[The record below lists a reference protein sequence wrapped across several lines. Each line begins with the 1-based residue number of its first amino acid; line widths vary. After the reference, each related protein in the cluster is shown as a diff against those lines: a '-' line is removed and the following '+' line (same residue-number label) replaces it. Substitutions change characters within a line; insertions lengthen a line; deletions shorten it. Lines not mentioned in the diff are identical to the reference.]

1 MPMPDHQTGSH
12 DTVQAH
18 DVVQHDT
25 VQKGRLRTWW
35 EALTPLAKTLLI
47 ALAAPLMVLNGWSVF
62 AIADYFHS
70 LIVILVGASLIAFL
84 LNYPVSIMQRQGVP
98 RGRAAIVVFLLAL
111 SVLLAGGITLVPNAL
126 DQARQLVARLP
137 EWFDSGQR
145 QLIILNQQLEGTNL
159 PLDLSLLA
167 EQVNDRLKS
176 QLQLIA
182 AQALSVAVFTVT
194 SLLDVLLTVVLTF
207 YLLQNGDLLWSS
219 LVEWLPAKV
228 RQPFSETL
236 RLSFQNYFL
245 SQFILATCMGSILT
259 LIFLWLAVPF
269 GLLFGLT
276 IGTMA
281 LVPFGGSVGIALVT
295 LLVALR
301 DIGLG
306 VKVLA
311 ASVIVQQILENLV
324 APRVLGSV
332 TGLNPVWI
340 FISILTGARVGGLL
354 GVIVAVPTAAVVKY
368 ILVAVRSSRGAMSAQ
383 ARSPQL
389 ADDQSATIDRPSGE
403 GIASKDT
410 ASITDSSTAD
420 FNASACRSSTSHADE
435 ERPEAMPTERA
446 PTEVR

>member
-1 MPMPDHQTGSH
+1 MSEHQ
-12 DTVQAH
+12 AEIH
-18 DVVQHDT
+18 DVH
-25 VQKGRLRTWW
+25 KGRLRLWW
-35 EALTPLAKTLLI
+35 ETLSPVAKALLVM
-47 ALAAPLMVLNGWSVF
+47 LAAPLLVLNGWAVS

-70 LIVILVGASLIAFL
+70 LIVILVAASLIAFL
-84 LNYPVSIMQRQGVP
+84 LNYPVSVMQRQGVP

-111 SVLLAGGITLVPNAL
+111 SILLAGGITLLPSAL

-145 QLIILNQQLEGTNL
+145 QLILLNQQLEGANL

-167 EQVNDRLKS
+167 EQVNNRLKS

-194 SLLDVLLTVVLTF
+194 SLLDVLLTLVLTF
-207 YLLQNGDLLWSS
+207 YLLQNGDLLWAS
-219 LVEWLPAKV
+219 LVEWLPVKV
-228 RQPFSETL
+228 QKPFSETL

-245 SQFILATCMGSILT
+245 SQFILSTCMGSILT

-311 ASVIVQQILENLV
+311 ASLIVQQILENLV

-340 FISILTGARVGGLL
+340 FVSILTGARVGGLL
-354 GVIVAVPTAAVVKY
+354 GVIVAVPTAVVVKN
-368 ILVAVRSSRGAMSAQ
+368 ILMAVRSSRGTGGG
-383 ARSPQL
+383 RSHPQPESL
-389 ADDQSATIDRPSGE
+389 PANGDGAGTHASDAIAHLDAPHAEATRKEPA
-403 GIASKDT
+403 IASDV
-410 ASITDSSTAD
+410 
-420 FNASACRSSTSHADE
+420 
-435 ERPEAMPTERA
+435 PTLKN
-446 PTEVR
+446 

>member
-1 MPMPDHQTGSH
+1 
-12 DTVQAH
+12 
-18 DVVQHDT
+18 
-25 VQKGRLRTWW
+25 
-35 EALTPLAKTLLI
+35 
-47 ALAAPLMVLNGWSVF
+47 
-62 AIADYFHS
+62 
-70 LIVILVGASLIAFL
+70 
-84 LNYPVSIMQRQGVP
+84 
-98 RGRAAIVVFLLAL
+98 
-111 SVLLAGGITLVPNAL
+111 
-126 DQARQLVARLP
+126 P

-194 SLLDVLLTVVLTF
+194 SLLDVLLTLVLTF
-207 YLLQNGDLLWSS
+207 YLLQNGDLLWES
-219 LVEWLPAKV
+219 LVGWLPIRVQK
-228 RQPFSETL
+228 PFSETL

-276 IGTMA
+276 IGAMA

-311 ASVIVQQILENLV
+311 ASLLVQQILENLV

-340 FISILTGARVGGLL
+340 FVSILTGARVGGLL
-354 GVIVAVPTAAVVKY
+354 GVIVAVPTAVVLKN
-368 ILVAVRSSRGAMSAQ
+368 ILVAMRSSRGMGGGRSLTTQSSLEPNSESLTPAEES
-383 ARSPQL
+383 RSPL
-389 ADDQSATIDRPSGE
+389 EP
-403 GIASKDT
+403 
-410 ASITDSSTAD
+410 
-420 FNASACRSSTSHADE
+420 SHAELVEAE
-435 ERPEAMPTERA
+435 ELTVRDA
-446 PTEVR
+446 PTLRN

>member
-1 MPMPDHQTGSH
+1 MLEHQTLEH
-12 DTVQAH
+12 QTPEHQTEAH
-18 DVVQHDT
+18 DVH
-25 VQKGRLRTWW
+25 KGRLRLWW
-35 EALTPLAKTLLI
+35 ETLSPAAKALLI
-47 ALAAPLMVLNGWSVF
+47 MLAAPLLVLNGWAVS

-70 LIVILVGASLIAFL
+70 LIVILVAASLIAFL
-84 LNYPVSIMQRQGVP
+84 LNYPVSVMQRQGVP

-111 SVLLAGGITLVPNAL
+111 SILLAGGITLLPSAL

-145 QLIILNQQLEGTNL
+145 QLILLNQQLEGTNL

-194 SLLDVLLTVVLTF
+194 SLLDVLLTLVLTF
-207 YLLQNGDLLWSS
+207 YLLQNGDLLWDS
-219 LVEWLPAKV
+219 LVGWLPIKV
-228 RQPFSETL
+228 QKPFSETL

-245 SQFILATCMGSILT
+245 SQFILSTCMGSILT

-311 ASVIVQQILENLV
+311 ASLIVQQILENLV

-340 FISILTGARVGGLL
+340 FVSILTGARVGGLL
-354 GVIVAVPTAAVVKY
+354 GVIVAVPTAVVLKD
-368 ILVAVRSSRGAMSAQ
+368 ILVAVRSSRGAIA
-383 ARSPQL
+383 ARSHTPP
-389 ADDQSATIDRPSGE
+389 ASPPITGDEVATHAPD
-403 GIASKDT
+403 A
-410 ASITDSSTAD
+410 IT
-420 FNASACRSSTSHADE
+420 HADL
-435 ERPEAMPTERA
+435 PHAEAVVKESAIANDVPTLRS
-446 PTEVR
+446 

>member
-1 MPMPDHQTGSH
+1 MH
-12 DTVQAH
+12 
-18 DVVQHDT
+18 
-25 VQKGRLRTWW
+25 KGRLRLWW
-35 EALTPLAKTLLI
+35 ETLSPAAKALLI
-47 ALAAPLMVLNGWSVF
+47 LLAAPLLVLNGWAVS

-70 LIVILVGASLIAFL
+70 LIVILVAASLIAFL
-84 LNYPVSIMQRQGVP
+84 LNYPVGIMQRQGVP

-111 SVLLAGGITLVPNAL
+111 SILLAGGITLVPSAL

-145 QLIILNQQLEGTNL
+145 QLTILNQQLEGTNL

-194 SLLDVLLTVVLTF
+194 SLLDVLLTLVLTF
-207 YLLQNGDLLWSS
+207 YLLQNGDLLWES
-219 LVEWLPAKV
+219 LVEWLPVKV
-228 RQPFSETL
+228 QKPFSETL

-245 SQFILATCMGSILT
+245 SQFILSTCMGSILT

-276 IGTMA
+276 IGAMA

-306 VKVLA
+306 VKVLS
-311 ASVIVQQILENLV
+311 ASLIVQQILENLV

-340 FISILTGARVGGLL
+340 FVSILTGARVGGLL
-354 GVIVAVPTAAVVKY
+354 GVIVAVPTAVVIKD
-368 ILVAVRSSRGAMSAQ
+368 ILVAVRSSRGGGG
-383 ARSPQL
+383 ARSHMTQ
-389 ADDQSATIDRPSGE
+389 DSATNGDGSLICESDT
-403 GIASKDT
+403 IASLDT
-410 ASITDSSTAD
+410 PHAEAALKEQPISSDVPTL
-420 FNASACRSSTSHADE
+420 RS
-435 ERPEAMPTERA
+435 
-446 PTEVR
+446 

>member
-1 MPMPDHQTGSH
+1 MPDHQIE
-12 DTVQAH
+12 AH
-18 DVVQHDT
+18 D
-25 VQKGRLRTWW
+25 VQKGRLRLWW
-35 EALTPLAKTLLI
+35 ETLSPVAKALLI
-47 ALAAPLMVLNGWSVF
+47 LLAAPLLVLNAWALF

-70 LIVILVGASLIAFL
+70 LIVILVAASLIAFL

-111 SVLLAGGITLVPNAL
+111 SILLAGGITLLPSAL

-145 QLIILNQQLEGTNL
+145 QLIILNQQLEGANL

-194 SLLDVLLTVVLTF
+194 SLLDVLLTLVLTF
-207 YLLQNGDLLWSS
+207 YLLQNGDSLWES
-219 LVEWLPAKV
+219 LVEWLPDKV
-228 RQPFSETL
+228 QKPFSETL

-245 SQFILATCMGSILT
+245 SQFILSTCMGSILT

-311 ASVIVQQILENLV
+311 ASLLVQQILENLV

-340 FISILTGARVGGLL
+340 FVSILTGARVGGLL
-354 GVIVAVPTAAVVKY
+354 GVIVAVPTAVVVKN
-368 ILVAVRSSRGAMSAQ
+368 ILVAVRSSRGASGTRSHPAQ
-383 ARSPQL
+383 SNPVSYSEAELNP
-389 ADDQSATIDRPSGE
+389 G
-403 GIASKDT
+403 
-410 ASITDSSTAD
+410 TDSIEPRD
-420 FNASACRSSTSHADE
+420 QPHA
-435 ERPEAMPTERA
+435 ERIVAEQPVGKESR
-446 PTEVR
+446 

>member
-1 MPMPDHQTGSH
+1 MPDHQIE
-12 DTVQAH
+12 AH
-18 DVVQHDT
+18 DVH
-25 VQKGRLRTWW
+25 KGRLRLWW
-35 EALTPLAKTLLI
+35 ETLSPVAKALLI
-47 ALAAPLMVLNGWSVF
+47 MLAAPLLVLNGWAVS

-98 RGRAAIVVFLLAL
+98 RGRAAVVVFLLAL
-111 SVLLAGGITLVPNAL
+111 SILLAGGITLVPNAL

-145 QLIILNQQLEGTNL
+145 QLTILNQQLEGTNL

-194 SLLDVLLTVVLTF
+194 SLLDVLLTLVLTF
-207 YLLQNGDLLWSS
+207 YLLQNGDLLWES
-219 LVEWLPAKV
+219 LVEWLPAQVQK
-228 RQPFSETL
+228 PFSETL

-245 SQFILATCMGSILT
+245 SQFILSTCMGSILT

-301 DIGLG
+301 DISLG

-311 ASVIVQQILENLV
+311 ASLIVQQILENLV

-340 FISILTGARVGGLL
+340 FVSILTGARVGGLL
-354 GVIVAVPTAAVVKY
+354 GVIVAVPTAVVLKN
-368 ILVAVRSSRGAMSAQ
+368 ILIAVRSSRGAGG
-383 ARSPQL
+383 ARSHASGSLVTHREVTLSQE
-389 ADDQSATIDRPSGE
+389 AATIQPPSTPQGE
-403 GIASKDT
+403 PTPAE
-410 ASITDSSTAD
+410 SSPGK
-420 FNASACRSSTSHADE
+420 
-435 ERPEAMPTERA
+435 ERL
-446 PTEVR
+446 

>member
-1 MPMPDHQTGSH
+1 MPDHPI
-12 DTVQAH
+12 DAH
-18 DVVQHDT
+18 VDAHEVH
-25 VQKGRLRTWW
+25 KGRLRLWW
-35 EALTPLAKTLLI
+35 ETLSPVAKALLI
-47 ALAAPLMVLNGWSVF
+47 MLAAPLLVLNGWAVS

-84 LNYPVSIMQRQGVP
+84 LNYPVGIMQRQGVP

-111 SVLLAGGITLVPNAL
+111 SVLLAGGITLVPSAL

-145 QLIILNQQLEGTNL
+145 QLIILNQQLEGSNL

-182 AQALSVAVFTVT
+182 AQVLSVAVFTVT
-194 SLLDVLLTVVLTF
+194 SLLDVLLTLVLTF
-207 YLLQNGDLLWSS
+207 YLLQNGDLLWES
-219 LVEWLPAKV
+219 LLEWLPDKV

-245 SQFILATCMGSILT
+245 SQFIISTCMGSVLT
-259 LIFLWLAVPF
+259 LVFLWLAVPF

-311 ASVIVQQILENLV
+311 ASLIVQQILENLV

-340 FISILTGARVGGLL
+340 FVSILTGARVGGLL
-354 GVIVAVPTAAVVKY
+354 GVIVAVPTAVVVKN
-368 ILVAVRSSRGAMSAQ
+368 ILVAVRSSRGA
-383 ARSPQL
+383 RSHTPHSSLVTHSDGVSSQDL
-389 ADDQSATIDRPSGE
+389 VDTESHNDPHGEYAATEPSV
-403 GIASKDT
+403 AK
-410 ASITDSSTAD
+410 
-420 FNASACRSSTSHADE
+420 
-435 ERPEAMPTERA
+435 ERL
-446 PTEVR
+446 

>member
-1 MPMPDHQTGSH
+1 MSDHH
-12 DTVQAH
+12 EAH
-18 DVVQHDT
+18 DMH
-25 VQKGRLRTWW
+25 KGRLRLWW
-35 EALTPLAKTLLI
+35 ETLSPAAKALLI
-47 ALAAPLMVLNGWSVF
+47 LLAAPLLVLNGWAVS

-70 LIVILVGASLIAFL
+70 LIVILVAASLIAFL
-84 LNYPVSIMQRQGVP
+84 LNYPVGIMQRQGVP
-98 RGRAAIVVFLLAL
+98 RGRSAIVVFLLAL
-111 SVLLAGGITLVPNAL
+111 SILLAGGITLVPSAL

-145 QLIILNQQLEGTNL
+145 QLTILNQQLEGTNL

-194 SLLDVLLTVVLTF
+194 SLLDVLLTLVLTF
-207 YLLQNGDLLWSS
+207 YLLQNGDLLWES
-219 LVEWLPAKV
+219 LVGWLPVKV
-228 RQPFSETL
+228 QKPFSETL

-245 SQFILATCMGSILT
+245 SQFILSTCMGSILT

-276 IGTMA
+276 IGAMA

-306 VKVLA
+306 VKVLS
-311 ASVIVQQILENLV
+311 ASLIVQQILENLV

-340 FISILTGARVGGLL
+340 FVSILTGARVGGLL
-354 GVIVAVPTAAVVKY
+354 GVIVAVPTAVVIKD
-368 ILVAVRSSRGAMSAQ
+368 ILVAVRSSRGGGG
-383 ARSPQL
+383 ARSHMTQ
-389 ADDQSATIDRPSGE
+389 DSATNGDGSLSCE
-403 GIASKDT
+403 SDTIASLDT
-410 ASITDSSTAD
+410 PHAEAAFKEQPIASDV
-420 FNASACRSSTSHADE
+420 
-435 ERPEAMPTERA
+435 PTLKS
-446 PTEVR
+446 

>member
-1 MPMPDHQTGSH
+1 MSDYQTEAQIEAQ
-12 DTVQAH
+12 TEAH
-18 DVVQHDT
+18 DVR
-25 VQKGRLRTWW
+25 KGRLRLWW
-35 EALTPLAKTLLI
+35 ETLSSVAKALLI
-47 ALAAPLMVLNGWSVF
+47 LLAAPLLVLNGWALF

-70 LIVILVGASLIAFL
+70 LIVILVAASLIAFL
-84 LNYPVSIMQRQGVP
+84 LNYPVSIMQKQGVP

-111 SVLLAGGITLVPNAL
+111 SLLLAGGITLLPSAL

-145 QLIILNQQLEGTNL
+145 QLTILNQQLEGTNL

-194 SLLDVLLTVVLTF
+194 SLLDILLTLVLTF
-207 YLLQNGDLLWSS
+207 YLLQNGDLLWES
-219 LVEWLPAKV
+219 LVGWLPAKV
-228 RQPFSETL
+228 QKPFSETL

-245 SQFILATCMGSILT
+245 SQFILSTCMGSILT

-301 DIGLG
+301 DITLG

-311 ASVIVQQILENLV
+311 ASLLVQQILENLV
-324 APRVLGSV
+324 APRILGSV

-340 FISILTGARVGGLL
+340 FISILTGVRVGGLL
-354 GVIVAVPTAAVVKY
+354 GAIVAVPTAVVIKN
-368 ILVAVRSSRGAMSAQ
+368 ILGAVRSSRGATG
-383 ARSPQL
+383 ARSLTAQ
-389 ADDQSATIDRPSGE
+389 DQPKPNGERSPTQEETIAPHDP
-403 GIASKDT
+403 
-410 ASITDSSTAD
+410 
-420 FNASACRSSTSHADE
+420 SHAVIAAE
-435 ERPEAMPTERA
+435 EATSSDVPTLRN
-446 PTEVR
+446 

>member
-1 MPMPDHQTGSH
+1 MPDHQTDAH
-12 DTVQAH
+12 IEAH
-18 DVVQHDT
+18 DVH
-25 VQKGRLRTWW
+25 KGRLRLWW
-35 EALTPLAKTLLI
+35 ETLSPVAKALLI
-47 ALAAPLMVLNGWSVF
+47 MLAAPLLVLNGWAVS

-70 LIVILVGASLIAFL
+70 LIAILVGASLIAFL
-84 LNYPVSIMQRQGVP
+84 LNYPVGIMQRQGVP

-111 SVLLAGGITLVPNAL
+111 SILLAGGITLVPSAL

-145 QLIILNQQLEGTNL
+145 QLIILNQQLEGSNL

-182 AQALSVAVFTVT
+182 AQVLSVAVFTVT
-194 SLLDVLLTVVLTF
+194 SLLDVLLTLVLTF
-207 YLLQNGDLLWSS
+207 YLLQNGDLLWES
-219 LVEWLPAKV
+219 LLEWLPDKV
-228 RQPFSETL
+228 RKPFSETL

-245 SQFILATCMGSILT
+245 SQFILSTCMGSILT

-311 ASVIVQQILENLV
+311 ASLIVQQILENLV

-340 FISILTGARVGGLL
+340 FVSILTGARVGGLL
-354 GVIVAVPTAAVVKY
+354 GVIVAVPTAVVVKN
-368 ILVAVRSSRGAMSAQ
+368 ILVAVRSSRV
-383 ARSPQL
+383 ARSHTSHSSL
-389 ADDQSATIDRPSGE
+389 ITHSDE
-403 GIASKDT
+403 ASKSDRAEAEHHNEPHGEYAAT
-410 ASITDSSTAD
+410 EQSVAK
-420 FNASACRSSTSHADE
+420 
-435 ERPEAMPTERA
+435 ERL
-446 PTEVR
+446 

>member
-1 MPMPDHQTGSH
+1 MSDHQAE
-12 DTVQAH
+12 AH
-18 DVVQHDT
+18 EVH
-25 VQKGRLRTWW
+25 KGRLRLWW
-35 EALTPLAKTLLI
+35 ETLSPLAKALLI
-47 ALAAPLMVLNGWSVF
+47 FLAAPLLVLNGWALF

-70 LIVILVGASLIAFL
+70 LIVILVAASLIAFL
-84 LNYPVSIMQRQGVP
+84 LNYPVSLMQRQGVP

-111 SVLLAGGITLVPNAL
+111 SLLLAGGITLLPSAL

-194 SLLDVLLTVVLTF
+194 SLLDVLLTLVLTF
-207 YLLQNGDLLWSS
+207 YLLQNGDLLWES
-219 LVEWLPAKV
+219 LIGWLPV
-228 RQPFSETL
+228 RVQKPFSETL

-311 ASVIVQQILENLV
+311 ASLLVQQILENLV

-340 FISILTGARVGGLL
+340 FVSILTGARVGGLL
-354 GVIVAVPTAAVVKY
+354 GVIVAVPTAVVLKN
-368 ILVAVRSSRGAMSAQ
+368 ILVAMRSSRGMGGGQ
-383 ARSPQL
+383 PL
-389 ADDQSATIDRPSGE
+389 TDQSNLETNSELPTQAE
-403 GIASKDT
+403 GTFAPLD
-410 ASITDSSTAD
+410 
-420 FNASACRSSTSHADE
+420 TSHIEHVEAE
-435 ERPEAMPTERA
+435 ESIVRDA
-446 PTEVR
+446 PTLRN

>member
-1 MPMPDHQTGSH
+1 MLDHH
-12 DTVQAH
+12 EAH
-18 DVVQHDT
+18 DVH
-25 VQKGRLRTWW
+25 KGRLRLWW
-35 EALTPLAKTLLI
+35 ETLSPVAKALLI
-47 ALAAPLMVLNGWSVF
+47 LLAAPLLVLNGWAVS

-70 LIVILVGASLIAFL
+70 LIVILVAASLIAFL
-84 LNYPVSIMQRQGVP
+84 LNYPVGIMQRQGVP

-111 SVLLAGGITLVPNAL
+111 SILLAGGITLLPSAL

-194 SLLDVLLTVVLTF
+194 SLLDVLLTLVLTF
-207 YLLQNGDLLWSS
+207 YLLQNGDLLWES
-219 LVEWLPAKV
+219 LVGWLPVKV
-228 RQPFSETL
+228 QKPFSETL

-245 SQFILATCMGSILT
+245 SQFILSTCMGSILT

-276 IGTMA
+276 IGAMA

-311 ASVIVQQILENLV
+311 ASLIVQQILENLV

-340 FISILTGARVGGLL
+340 FVSILTGARVGGLL
-354 GVIVAVPTAAVVKY
+354 GVIVAVPTAVVIKD
-368 ILVAVRSSRGAMSAQ
+368 ILVAVRSSRGASG
-383 ARSPQL
+383 ARSHTTQDSATNGDGSLICESDTIASLDTPYAESAL
-389 ADDQSATIDRPSGE
+389 KDQS
-403 GIASKDT
+403 IASDVPT
-410 ASITDSSTAD
+410 L
-420 FNASACRSSTSHADE
+420 RS
-435 ERPEAMPTERA
+435 
-446 PTEVR
+446 

>member
-1 MPMPDHQTGSH
+1 MH
-12 DTVQAH
+12 
-18 DVVQHDT
+18 
-25 VQKGRLRTWW
+25 KGRLRLWW
-35 EALTPLAKTLLI
+35 ETLSPVAKALLI
-47 ALAAPLMVLNGWSVF
+47 MLAAPLLVLNGWAIF

-98 RGRAAIVVFLLAL
+98 RGRAAIIVFLLAL
-111 SVLLAGGITLVPNAL
+111 SVLLAGGITLVPSAL

-182 AQALSVAVFTVT
+182 AQVLSVAVFTVT
-194 SLLDVLLTVVLTF
+194 SLLDVLLTLVLTF
-207 YLLQNGDLLWSS
+207 YLLQNGDQLWES
-219 LVEWLPAKV
+219 LVGWLPDKV
-228 RQPFSETL
+228 QKPFSETL

-245 SQFILATCMGSILT
+245 SQIILSTCMGSILT

-276 IGTMA
+276 IGAMA

-311 ASVIVQQILENLV
+311 ASLIVQQILENLV

-340 FISILTGARVGGLL
+340 FVSILTGARVGGLL
-354 GVIVAVPTAAVVKY
+354 GVIVAVPTAVVVKN
-368 ILVAVRSSRGAMSAQ
+368 ILVAVRSSRGTGG
-383 ARSPQL
+383 ARSH
-389 ADDQSATIDRPSGE
+389 SASNLVTHREVALSQETEAIEPLNTPHGE
-403 GIASKDT
+403 PATNEQAPVK
-410 ASITDSSTAD
+410 
-420 FNASACRSSTSHADE
+420 
-435 ERPEAMPTERA
+435 ERL
-446 PTEVR
+446 